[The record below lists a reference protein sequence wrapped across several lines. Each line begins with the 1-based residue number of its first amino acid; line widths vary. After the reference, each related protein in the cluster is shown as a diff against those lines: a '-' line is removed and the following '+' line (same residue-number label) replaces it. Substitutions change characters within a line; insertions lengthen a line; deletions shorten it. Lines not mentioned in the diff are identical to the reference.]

1 MCIINGEVQKAVR
14 DIVVYKILLENGS
27 SIFRDDVG
35 SELFGHEIGHFSKDF
50 DEVVQ
55 RKAVGFKKGF
65 GFTVFGKKVLADN
78 YKVHVSC
85 GLSMMIGQL
94 QIRKYKIPKGSLY
107 AEGIIDY
114 GYHGS
119 GMKAIRCEQLRT
131 VGK

>member
-35 SELFGHEIGHFSKDF
+35 SELFRHEIGHFSKDF

-65 GFTVFGKKVLADN
+65 GFTVFGEKVLADN
-78 YKVHVSC
+78 YKVHVSY
-85 GLSMMIGQL
+85 IFNEQL
-94 QIRKYKIPKGSLY
+94 QIREYKIPKGSLY
-107 AEGIIDY
+107 AKGIIDY
-114 GYHGS
+114 DYQGG
-119 GMKAIRCEQLRT
+119 GLEAIRCEQLRT
-131 VGK
+131 VRK